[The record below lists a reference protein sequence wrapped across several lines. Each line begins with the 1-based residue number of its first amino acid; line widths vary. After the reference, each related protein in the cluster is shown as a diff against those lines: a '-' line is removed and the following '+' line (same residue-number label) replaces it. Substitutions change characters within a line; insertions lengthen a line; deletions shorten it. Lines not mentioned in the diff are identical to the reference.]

1 MLGQG
6 TFGQVFKCIVQ
17 GTREVVAVKVI
28 KNQAAY
34 YHQARVEIGILQ
46 FLNTRADPM
55 DSCHIVRLKDF
66 FVHKQHLCLVF
77 ECLGLNLFELVRFNK
92 FRGLSF
98 GLIRTF
104 ILQTLKAMTLLHDS
118 GIIHCDI
125 KPENI
130 LLTNGASGM
139 VKVIDFGSACF
150 ANRTVYSY
158 VQSRFYRSP
167 EVVLGHHYTMAID
180 MWSLGCVAVELF
192 LGLPLFP
199 AACELDLLSRM
210 LETLGELPA
219 HLLRNGK
226 HVDKF
231 FVSQQDASGA
241 TKFRLRTPE
250 EYTEATGLKASR
262 GKQYFTH
269 KALSDIINAYPFKN
283 GLTSEDLLREKGNR
297 EAFTDFL
304 LGVMD
309 VDPLTRWTPRQAQMH
324 PFITGDRFTGS
335 FQPISEIP
343 SSGRRV
349 PTAHLPSFINDMGVP
364 RAIPQPRSLKA
375 DGFMD
380 KFTAT
385 LLATSPQ
392 MHAQAHAAAIAAVRM
407 QMSLQ
412 QQHSYARHNVF
423 PADRREGSQ
432 YNVAHSLQRIM
443 WATPGQY
450 QMFQEDCDAA
460 EISDHVARSLPAP
473 LLSPPSRSFGTHL
486 RTLADASTVF
496 GSQPSQDRSG
506 PLFTVPLGSYQMDSS
521 IFSSFEPASVGTYQ
535 STLATVAAMTSN
547 ILSNNTGF
555 GDDFISRNASGVR
568 GQKNNQPI
576 QTNPICEVLVDGKN
590 ERNWRGAET
599 YAKTEENLQAEDESP
614 SDWDP
619 LWSDDMLRE
628 DNKTMDDTNVNAHT
642 NDSGLALAAQHLS
655 QLDILKRKS
664 PSIANADVLHGLR
677 NLSSNA
683 KPISIRDVRHVPA
696 SLEPMQRLQ
705 GFEPKQST
713 DNGA

>member
-6 TFGQVFKCIVQ
+6 TFGQVFKCRVQ
-17 GTREVVAVKVI
+17 GTNEVVAVKVI

-77 ECLGLNLFELVRFNK
+77 ECLSLNLFELVRYNK

-104 ILQTLKAMTLLHDS
+104 VHQTLKALTLLHNS

-130 LLTNGASGM
+130 LLTNGASGV

-199 AACELDLLSRM
+199 AASELDLLSRM
-210 LETLGELPA
+210 LETLGPLPG

-250 EYTEATGLKASR
+250 EYTEVTGLKASR

-269 KALSDIINAYPFKN
+269 KSLADIINAYPFKT
-283 GLTSEDLLREKGNR
+283 GLTSEELLREKGNR

-304 LGVMD
+304 LGIMD

-324 PFITGDRFTGS
+324 PFVTGNRFTGP
-335 FQPISEIP
+335 FQPMYEIMSSER
-343 SSGRRV
+343 GA
-349 PTAHLPSFINDMGVP
+349 PTAPLSPFMSTMGLPM
-364 RAIPQPRSLKA
+364 AIPHPRSLQA
-375 DGFMD
+375 DGYMD
-380 KFTAT
+380 KITAT
-385 LLATSPQ
+385 LIATSPQ
-392 MHAQAHAAAIAAVRM
+392 MHAQAHAAAIAAVQM

-412 QQHSYARHNVF
+412 QRHSHGRQSTL
-423 PADRREGSQ
+423 PADRREGPQ

-443 WATPGQY
+443 LATPGQY
-450 QMFQEDCDAA
+450 HVVQEDHDGSAA
-460 EISDHVARSLPAP
+460 ENPDHAARSLPAP
-473 LLSPPSRSFGTHL
+473 LFSPPSRSFGTHL
-486 RTLADASTVF
+486 RTPVGAPTEF
-496 GSQPSQDRSG
+496 GSQPRQSRSG
-506 PLFTVPLGSYQMDSS
+506 SLFAVLGSYQTDSGLL
-521 IFSSFEPASVGTYQ
+521 SSFEPASAGTYQ
-535 STLATVAAMTSN
+535 STLAAVAAMASNTSLN
-547 ILSNNTGF
+547 RTGSGGESIAGNVN
-555 GDDFISRNASGVR
+555 GDRRQMND
-568 GQKNNQPI
+568 QPI
-576 QTNPICEVLVDGKN
+576 IPADSVREALMDGKN
-590 ERNWRGAET
+590 ESSWSATET
-599 YAKTEENLQAEDESP
+599 YDNTEKTLQMEDGPNP

-619 LWSDDMLRE
+619 LWSDEMLRE
-628 DNKTMDDTNVNAHT
+628 DNKTMDNKDV

-655 QLDILKRKS
+655 QLDILSRSLRK
-664 PSIANADVLHGLR
+664 PSYSGNKATG
-677 NLSSNA
+677 
-683 KPISIRDVRHVPA
+683 IRDVRHPPP

-705 GFEPKQST
+705 GFEPKQWSIES
-713 DNGA
+713 